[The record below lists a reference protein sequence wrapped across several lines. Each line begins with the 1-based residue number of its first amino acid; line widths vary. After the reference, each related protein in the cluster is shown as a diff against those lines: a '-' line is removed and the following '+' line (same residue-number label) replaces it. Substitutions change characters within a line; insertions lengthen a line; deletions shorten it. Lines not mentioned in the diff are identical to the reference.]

1 MDYAISNWVLNTF
14 GDSKFF
20 AVVMSIFTHL
30 GGWIAVTAILVGLVA
45 FKKTRKV
52 GLFCT
57 VAVLLTLLVNNAILK
72 NIVQRTRP
80 FQDYPEMIKI
90 CELAGYKLPTD
101 FSMASGHSASTM
113 AVAVSVF
120 MHSKK
125 WGGVAIGGSVLIGL
139 TRIAL
144 LVHYTTDVLVG
155 WMIGAGLAIGVYF
168 LLKFID
174 KKIQLK
180 RGKI

>member
-20 AVVMSIFTHL
+20 AVVSSILTHL
-30 GGWIAVTAILVGLVA
+30 GGTSVVVLILAILLC

-52 GLFCT
+52 GVYCT
-57 VAVLLTLLVNNAILK
+57 VAVLLNLLVNNAILK
-72 NIVQRTRP
+72 NIVQRARP
-80 FQDYPEMIKI
+80 FEDYAEMTKI
-90 CELAGYKLPTD
+90 CELAGYALPAD
-101 FSMASGHSASTM
+101 FSMASGHASATM
-113 AVAVSVF
+113 AIAVSVF

-125 WGGVAIGGSVLIGL
+125 WGAGAIVYSVVVGL

-155 WMIGAGLAIGVYF
+155 WLLGTVIAIGVYY
-168 LLKFID
+168 LLNFIIQ
-174 KKIQLK
+174 KINKK
-180 RGKI
+180 RGII